1 MSPYLLIFELLVYA
15 LFAGCFVSAWRRG
28 RFDALELLWT
38 GLYGFLLEWMVIQL
52 LHAYHYGQFL
62 IMIDGAPLGVA
73 LGWAVII
80 DSSMRFSSRLS
91 LPDAARPLV
100 DLLMAL
106 NIDLALDAM
115 AIRLGMWVWTGV
127 ALDQQWFGV
136 PWANFWGWG
145 MVVWSYSAFLRALRP
160 WRSDPFRRWLYPP
173 AAMALSLLV
182 LAGGGGLYQFIAD
195 KDQQASAT
203 LFLLVGCAVTV
214 IALKPR
220 PFTSGSSERMVALV
234 PLVIHGFVLIAG
246 VTTGIFARQPI
257 LAVIGLAMLAI
268 SVVAH
273 LQARSPRLAAEP
285 SPPAPSRP
293 SATPER

>member
-1 MSPYLLIFELLVYA
+1 MSPYLVSFEILVYA

-38 GLYGFLLEWMVIQL
+38 GLYGFLLEWMIIKL

-80 DSSMRFSSRLS
+80 DSSMRFSSRLR

-106 NIDLALDAM
+106 NIDLALDAI
-115 AIRLGMWVWTGV
+115 AIRLGMWAWTGV

-160 WRSDPFRRWLYPP
+160 WRGDRIRRWLYPP

-182 LAGGGGLYQFIAD
+182 LAGGGGLYQFIVE
-195 KDQQASAT
+195 KDQQAAAT

-214 IALKPR
+214 LLLKPR
-220 PFTSGSSERMVALV
+220 PFDSGSTGRMVALV
-234 PLVIHGFVLIAG
+234 PLAFHGFVLIVG
-246 VTTGIFARQPI
+246 LTTGIFARQPI
-257 LAVIGLAMLAI
+257 LAGIGVAMLAL
-268 SVVAH
+268 SLVAH
-273 LQARSPRLAAEP
+273 RRAQAF
-285 SPPAPSRP
+285 APDS
-293 SATPER
+293 T